1 VFRVFCC
8 GNIAANLRNLPWD
21 TINTPFLFRLLHFNL
36 FILFSIHHV
45 SFDACIVTITW
56 ACLCV
61 VISLW
66 ATCQAFVVL
75 FSLGVVDDKVIEV
88 RVSSNKL

>member
-1 VFRVFCC
+1 
-8 GNIAANLRNLPWD
+8 
-21 TINTPFLFRLLHFNL
+21 
-36 FILFSIHHV
+36 V